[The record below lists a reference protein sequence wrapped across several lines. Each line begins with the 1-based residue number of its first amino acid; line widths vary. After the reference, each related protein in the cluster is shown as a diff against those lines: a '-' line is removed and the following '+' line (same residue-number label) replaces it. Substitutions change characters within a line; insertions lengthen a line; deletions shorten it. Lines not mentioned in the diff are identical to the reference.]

1 LPENR
6 ARLKGIGAYPVS
18 FGLPLAADSPSP
30 LREDQM
36 IPGEPNAPTSHEVR
50 AFGQRT
56 EQPPAAAL
64 RARFRPS
71 PAQLAYALRNE
82 DGRSL
87 RRIVLERL
95 YKNLTAAERR
105 LCDAER
111 CRIALA

>member
-1 LPENR
+1 
-6 ARLKGIGAYPVS
+6 
-18 FGLPLAADSPSP
+18 
-30 LREDQM
+30 M
-36 IPGEPNAPTSHEVR
+36 TPGEPNARPSQQARTFGRR
-50 AFGQRT
+50 A
-56 EQPPAAAL
+56 EPPPPGS

-95 YKNLTAAERR
+95 YQNLTAAERR

-111 CRIALA
+111 RRIALA

>member
-1 LPENR
+1 
-6 ARLKGIGAYPVS
+6 
-18 FGLPLAADSPSP
+18 
-30 LREDQM
+30 M
-36 IPGEPNAPTSHEVR
+36 TPGEPNAPISREVR
-50 AFGQRT
+50 TFGRRT
-56 EQPPAAAL
+56 EQPPGRS

-95 YKNLTAAERR
+95 YQNLTAAERR

>member
-1 LPENR
+1 MTPHEPNE
-6 ARLKGIGAYPVS
+6 PVS
-18 FGLPLAADSPSP
+18 QDARTFG
-30 LREDQM
+30 R
-36 IPGEPNAPTSHEVR
+36 R
-50 AFGQRT
+50 A
-56 EQPPAAAL
+56 EQPRQTA

-95 YKNLTAAERR
+95 YENLTAAEKR

-111 CRIALA
+111 CRIAIA

>member
-1 LPENR
+1 
-6 ARLKGIGAYPVS
+6 
-18 FGLPLAADSPSP
+18 
-30 LREDQM
+30 M
-36 IPGEPNAPTSHEVR
+36 TPGEPNAPTSQEAR
-50 AFGQRT
+50 IFGRRT
-56 EQPPAAAL
+56 RPPAAGL

-82 DGRSL
+82 DGRSI

-111 CRIALA
+111 CRIALV